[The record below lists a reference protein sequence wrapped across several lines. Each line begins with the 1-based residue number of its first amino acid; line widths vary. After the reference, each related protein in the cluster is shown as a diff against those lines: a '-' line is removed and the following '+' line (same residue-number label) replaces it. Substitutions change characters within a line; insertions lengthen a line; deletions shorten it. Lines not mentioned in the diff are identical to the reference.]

1 MGSSLVVSREQIPLW
16 ICHPERGE
24 GSAFATAQRLAAS
37 DSLPSDFP
45 LTVFNLLRPTPWLS
59 VFGAQ
64 RLVPHLDF
72 EDLMR
77 NFLKLLTVSLM
88 LTSALF
94 SQEKPAPE
102 KPPADVR
109 FSADLLDK
117 SIDPCN
123 DFYAY
128 ACSKWKAQNPVPA
141 DRPSWGRFNELQQRG
156 EYIVRDILEKASADR
171 PGRSSNEQKIG
182 DYYASCMDE
191 SAIEKAGTR
200 PLDPDFRS
208 IAAIQSKA
216 DLPKEIV
223 RLHRE
228 GTDVLFGFDSGS
240 DFKNASQII
249 AEVDQGGLGLPDRD
263 YYFKD
268 DPKSVEL
275 RKKYVEHV
283 TKMFTLLGDDP
294 GKAAAEAKVV
304 MEIETGLAKGAL
316 DMTSRRDPQKIYHKL
331 TNQELAA
338 LSPAFNWT
346 TYFEGVGAP
355 RFDSL
360 NVSETE
366 FVKNMQ
372 EVLSAHSLDD
382 WKTYLRWHTLHDNA
396 RLLPSAFVN
405 ENFDFFA
412 RTMQGTKE
420 LRPRWKRCV
429 GYTNGDLGDLVGQV
443 YVQQT
448 FGAEG
453 KERTL
458 AMVGALE
465 KALGEDIKNLPW
477 MGADTKAQALVKLQ
491 AITNRIGYTDK
502 WRDYSALQIVRGDVV
517 GNSQRANQNDLQ
529 RRLSKVGKPLDK
541 RDWVYPPMTV
551 NANYDPTQNN
561 ITFPAGI
568 LQPPFYDNQADD
580 AMNFGGIGAVIG
592 HELTHGFDDEGSQFD
607 ADGNLRDWWT
617 ADDKK
622 QFEERTGCIKDQY
635 SNFVAVDDLKLNGK
649 LTLGENT
656 ADNGGLRIA
665 YMALLNRFAGKE
677 PAPIDGLSAEQR
689 FFLGWANAW
698 CNNQTEALTRMLV
711 TIDPHSPSKY
721 RVNGALSNMPEFREA
736 YHCPATAPMVN
747 QNACRVW

>member
-1 MGSSLVVSREQIPLW
+1 MR
-16 ICHPERGE
+16 
-24 GSAFATAQRLAAS
+24 
-37 DSLPSDFP
+37 
-45 LTVFNLLRPTPWLS
+45 NLLK
-59 VFGAQ
+59 VF
-64 RLVPHLDF
+64 
-72 EDLMR
+72 
-77 NFLKLLTVSLM
+77 TVSLM
-88 LTSALF
+88 LVPLLPA
-94 SQEKPAPE
+94 QDKPVPNQSEAA

-109 FSADLLDK
+109 FLIDMLDK
-117 SIDPCN
+117 NIDPCN

-128 ACSKWKAQNPVPA
+128 VCSKWLAQNPIPA
-141 DRPSWGRFNELQQRG
+141 DRSSWGRFNELQERG
-156 EYIVRDILEKASADR
+156 EYIVRDILEKASVDR
-171 PGRSSNEQKIG
+171 LGRSETERKIG

-191 SAIEKAGTR
+191 AAIEKAGIK
-200 PLDPDFRS
+200 PLEPDFQS
-208 IAAIQSKA
+208 IAAIKSKE
-216 DLPKEIV
+216 DLPTEIV

-228 GTDVLFGFDSGS
+228 GADVLFGFDSES

-268 DPKSVEL
+268 DPKSAEL

-283 TKMFTLLGDDP
+283 AKMFTLLGDDEA
-294 GKAAAEAKVV
+294 KAGAEAKIV

-316 DMTSRRDPQKIYHKL
+316 DMTSRRDPQKVYHKL
-331 TNQELAA
+331 SDQELAA

-346 TYFEGVGAP
+346 TYFEGVSAP

-360 NVSETE
+360 NVSEPD

-372 EVLSAHSLDD
+372 VVLSAHSLDD
-382 WKTYLRWHTLHDNA
+382 WKTYLRWHTVHANA
-396 RLLPSAFVN
+396 QFLPTAFVN

-412 RTMQGTKE
+412 KTLTGTKE

-429 GYTNGDLGDLVGQV
+429 SYTNSDLGDLVGQI

-465 KALGEDIKNLPW
+465 KALGEDIKSLSW

-502 WRDYSALQIVRGDVV
+502 WRDYSALQIVRGDAL
-517 GNSQRANQNDLQ
+517 GNSQRANQNDMR
-529 RRLSKVGKPLDK
+529 RRLNKIGKPLDK
-541 RDWVYPPMTV
+541 RDWSYPPMTV
-551 NANYDPTQNN
+551 NANYSPTQNN

-568 LQPPFYDNQADD
+568 LQPPFYDNRADD

-592 HELTHGFDDEGSQFD
+592 HELTHGFDDQGSQFD
-607 ADGNLRDWWT
+607 AEGNLRDWWT
-617 ADDKK
+617 ASDKK

-635 SNFVAVDDLKLNGK
+635 ASFVAVDDLRLNGK

-665 YMALLNRFAGKE
+665 YMALLNTFAGKE
-677 PAPIDGLSAEQR
+677 PTPIDGLSAEQR
-689 FFLGWANAW
+689 FFLGWANVW
-698 CNNQTEALTRMLV
+698 CQNRTDAYSRMLV

-721 RVNGALSNMPEFREA
+721 RVNGTVSNMPEFREA

>member
-1 MGSSLVVSREQIPLW
+1 
-16 ICHPERGE
+16 
-24 GSAFATAQRLAAS
+24 
-37 DSLPSDFP
+37 
-45 LTVFNLLRPTPWLS
+45 
-59 VFGAQ
+59 
-64 RLVPHLDF
+64 
-72 EDLMR
+72 MR
-77 NFLKLLTVSLM
+77 NVLKLLTVSIVLA
-88 LTSALF
+88 SALF
-94 SQEKPAPE
+94 AQEKPAPE
-102 KPPADVR
+102 KPTADVR

-182 DYYASCMDE
+182 DYYASCMEE
-191 SAIEKAGTR
+191 SAIEKAGTK
-200 PLDPDFRS
+200 PLEQDLQS
-208 IAAIQSKA
+208 IAAVKSKA
-216 DLPKEIV
+216 ELPKEIV

-228 GTDVLFGFDSGS
+228 GTDALFGFDSGS

-249 AEVDQGGLGLPDRD
+249 AEVDPGGLGMPDRD

-283 TKMFTLLGDDP
+283 AKMFTLLGDDES
-294 GKAAAEAKVV
+294 KAATEAKVV
-304 MEIETGLAKGAL
+304 MEIETDLAKGAL
-316 DMTSRRDPQKIYHKL
+316 DQTSRRDPQKIYHKL

-355 RFDSL
+355 HFDSL
-360 NVSETE
+360 NVSEPE
-366 FVKNMQ
+366 FVKAVQ

-382 WKTYLRWHTLHDNA
+382 WKTYLRWHTVHSNA
-396 RLLPSAFVN
+396 RLLSTAFVN
-405 ENFDFFA
+405 ENFDFYA

-429 GYTNGDLGDLVGQV
+429 SYTNADLGDLVGQV

-502 WRDYSALQIVRGDVV
+502 WRDYSALQIVRGDAL
-517 GNSQRANQNDLQ
+517 GNSQRANQNDMQ
-529 RRLSKVGKPLDK
+529 RRLDKVGKPLDK
-541 RDWVYPPMTV
+541 RDWGYPPMTV

-568 LQPPFYDNQADD
+568 LQPPFYDNHADD

-617 ADDKK
+617 ANDKK

-635 SNFVAVDDLKLNGK
+635 ANFVAVDDLKLNGK

-689 FFLGWANAW
+689 FFLGWANVW
-698 CNNQTEALTRMLV
+698 CTNQTDALTRMLV
-711 TIDPHSPSKY
+711 TIDPHSPSKN
-721 RVNGALSNMPEFREA
+721 RVNGSLSNMPEFREA